1 MAIEFRLPRV
11 DEPHCA
17 SCLHPEPAT
26 SVIDGLPQCD
36 QCAGARL
43 VGEPEKLGA
52 LLVLILRQG

>member
-1 MAIEFRLPRV
+1 MAIELRLPRA
-11 DEPHCA
+11 DEPHCG
-17 SCLHPEPAT
+17 SCSFPKPAT

-52 LLVLILRQG
+52 LLALVLRK